1 MRPYTSAAKSRL
13 PGNAKCSM
21 TKRYMTSLAD
31 TQHIFT
37 DLWGIEF
44 WIWLSPRA
52 VSRLCAR
59 FARVR
64 ARRDYKVATLGI
76 NLSLILYTTRI
87 QKQFPLPFSFFLLS
101 FLLHKTRARVAMR
114 FPAKIT
120 SSSSFIWPA
129 IPVDWVILHESY
141 IGMPLVRTDGPT
153 GGRTVTW
160 LPKVFGW
167 VDYHIFDWAC
177 RRQAQFIK
185 YLRFFLRGCIPSNS
199 W

>member
-1 MRPYTSAAKSRL
+1 
-13 PGNAKCSM
+13 M

-87 QKQFPLPFSFFLLS
+87 QKQFPLPFSSFLLS

-120 SSSSFIWPA
+120 SSSSCHTGR
-129 IPVDWVILHESY
+129 LSY
-141 IGMPLVRTDGPT
+141 FTLVCLWC
-153 GGRTVTW
+153 GRT
-160 LPKVFGW
+160 G
-167 VDYHIFDWAC
+167 
-177 RRQAQFIK
+177 RRADVRSHGYQRFSEAQSK
-185 YLRFFLRGCIPSNS
+185 M